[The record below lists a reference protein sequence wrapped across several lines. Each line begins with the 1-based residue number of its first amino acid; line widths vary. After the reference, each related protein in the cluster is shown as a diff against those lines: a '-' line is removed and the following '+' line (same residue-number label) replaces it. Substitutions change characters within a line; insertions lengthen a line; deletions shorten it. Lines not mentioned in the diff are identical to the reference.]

1 MNPEQQVCLSPEGAR
16 SGKLG
21 IALSGGGLRAALFH
35 IGVLAR
41 LAERDLLRHVSVIST
56 VSGGAI
62 IGAFYY
68 LKVKQLLENTRAD
81 ALKPSAEAYRQL
93 VREVEEE
100 FIAALQVNMR
110 IMAFADRQQNAR
122 MLASEYSSSYRFAD
136 LFDTYFFKPIT
147 GRDRNP
153 LRDLPI
159 QASAKDGAAVP
170 TLVLNATALNTGHL
184 FQMTGTFVGEST
196 VSSVVGGTSTMP
208 LLPRLFMDDPSL
220 PFGQRTRLD
229 QITLGQAVA
238 ASCCVPGLFEPFSLE
253 GLYTDEKGEDVEVRL
268 VDGGVFDNQGLV
280 SLFEEGCTHFV
291 CSDASE
297 LLQWQSRPV
306 ELIHQVAMRANDIM
320 MDRIRNETLAELP
333 EHGPDRYAIFTLG
346 DADGSAAFGED
357 AGRFLEALRNIRTD
371 LDAFTDLEARSLM
384 YHGFMLSGFHLGDTT
399 PAPADTV
406 GSQGGNEH
414 YWAFQEIE
422 ALAGDPEERAR
433 LLRYLDVG
441 SRQFMK
447 VFYLGKTLPWL
458 ILILP
463 TLIPIGFSVLLIYL
477 LPPIPT
483 AAWVVLVLFVLTAVA
498 FVQNARIIEWLD
510 QIDWIRHSR
519 HKLAIAL
526 KPIGVTMM
534 LAMVGALASW
544 INLRIFNPLFLR
556 YGRLRGGRK

>member
-1 MNPEQQVCLSPEGAR
+1 MNLEQQVCLSAEGAR
-16 SGKLG
+16 AGKLG
-21 IALSGGGLRAALFH
+21 VALSGGGFRAALFH

-68 LKVKQLLENTRAD
+68 LKVRQLLEGTRED
-81 ALKPSAEAYRQL
+81 AMKPSPEAYRHL

-110 IMAFADRQQNAR
+110 IMAFADRRQNAR
-122 MLASEYSSSYRFAD
+122 MLASEYSSSYRLAD

-159 QASAKDGAAVP
+159 QASGEDGTVIP

-196 VSSVVGGTSTMP
+196 ISSVVGGTSTMP

-220 PFGQRTRLD
+220 SPGQRTRLN

-238 ASCCVPGLFEPFSLE
+238 ASCCVPGLFEPFSLT
-253 GLYTDEKGEDVEVRL
+253 GLYTDKRGEDVEVRL

-291 CSDASE
+291 CSDASD

-320 MDRIRNETLAELP
+320 MDRIRKETLAELP

-346 DADGSAAFGED
+346 DDDGSAVFGED
-357 AGRFLEALRNIRTD
+357 TERFLDALRNIRTD

-384 YHGFMLSGFHLGDTT
+384 YHGFMLSGFHLGDTAPV
-399 PAPADTV
+399 PAESVETEGDS
-406 GSQGGNEH
+406 GR
-414 YWAFQEIE
+414 WAFQSIE

-447 VFYLGKTLPWL
+447 VFYLGKALPWV
-458 ILILP
+458 ILIVP

-483 AAWVVLVLFVLTAVA
+483 AAWVVLGLLVLTAVA

-510 QIDWIRHSR
+510 QIDWIRDLR
-519 HKLAIAL
+519 RKLAIAL

-534 LAMVGALASW
+534 LAMIGALASW

-556 YGRLRGGRK
+556 YGRLRAGRK